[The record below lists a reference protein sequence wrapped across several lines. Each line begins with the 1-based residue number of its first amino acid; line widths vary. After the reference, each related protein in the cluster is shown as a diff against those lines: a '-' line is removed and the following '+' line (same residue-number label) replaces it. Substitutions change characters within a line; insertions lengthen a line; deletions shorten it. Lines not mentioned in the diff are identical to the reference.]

1 MLKKKKIPIYS
12 RAMILADVMRLKS
25 SITVAGSHGK
35 TTTTSLIA
43 SILES
48 SNYDPTII
56 NGGIINGLN
65 LNAKLGKGEWIV
77 AEADESDGSFTFLPS
92 TIGIINNIDLEH
104 IDYYEDL
111 NHIKESFIQYAK
123 NIPFFWVTFFVY

>member
-1 MLKKKKIPIYS
+1 M
-12 RAMILADVMRLKS
+12 
-25 SITVAGSHGK
+25 
-35 TTTTSLIA
+35 
-43 SILES
+43 
-48 SNYDPTII
+48 
-56 NGGIINGLN
+56 
-65 LNAKLGKGEWIV
+65 